1 MSRPPLWRRVNN
13 LPWVTYFRPSGVSSA
28 QLHEVILSIEEVEA
42 IRLKDMEGL
51 EQEECAQ
58 EMKISRSTF
67 ARELNSGRQ
76 KVADAL
82 TNGKAIRI
90 YGGNFEM
97 TERRFRCVNGHEW
110 TIPFEVMTNSQ
121 QITCPIC
128 HSSMIMPV
136 WPQEPVWRTGGI
148 TRQRRRGRRW

>member
-1 MSRPPLWRRVNN
+1 MGRLPLWRRVNSI
-13 LPWVTYFRPSGVSSA
+13 PRITYFKPSGVTLA
-28 QLHEVILSIEEVEA
+28 QLQEVILSVEEAEA

-51 EQEECAQ
+51 EHEECARK
-58 EMKISRSTF
+58 MKISRSTF

-97 TERRFRCVNGHEW
+97 TERRFRCVNNHEW
-110 TIPFEVMTNSQ
+110 MIPFEVMTNSQ
-121 QITCPIC
+121 PITCPTC
-128 HSSMIMPV
+128 HSSMIIPV
-136 WPQEPVWRTGGI
+136 WPHEPVWKTEG
-148 TRQRRRGRRW
+148 TMRQHRRGRR